1 MDAQHNFHKPA
12 FETAAM
18 TRTMKEK
25 SMSKLKI
32 EHGISRV
39 KRAKLQTYIDQ
50 TIADDIALMADW
62 TNNEQHYVINEL
74 LRFALMQ
81 SEDFQRFKT
90 EQGPEQPLFMRGE
103 RALSL
108 AASANR
114 KSGTNTPKNLPE
126 QLSKPITD
134 APAPGAKV

>member
-1 MDAQHNFHKPA
+1 
-12 FETAAM
+12 
-18 TRTMKEK
+18 
-25 SMSKLKI
+25 MSKLKI

-90 EQGPEQPLFMRGE
+90 EQGPEQPLFAKRE
-103 RALSL
+103 KALSV
-108 AASANR
+108 SANR
-114 KSGTNTPKNLPE
+114 SSNALSPKSTTEQITRPESTILGPKL
-126 QLSKPITD
+126 
-134 APAPGAKV
+134 

>member
-1 MDAQHNFHKPA
+1 
-12 FETAAM
+12 
-18 TRTMKEK
+18 
-25 SMSKLKI
+25 MSKLKI

-90 EQGPEQPLFMRGE
+90 EQGPEQPLFMKGE

-108 AASANR
+108 SSANR
-114 KSGTNTPKNLPE
+114 KSGTNAPKNLPE
-126 QLSKPITD
+126 QLSKPITETS
-134 APAPGAKV
+134 APATKV

>member
-1 MDAQHNFHKPA
+1 
-12 FETAAM
+12 
-18 TRTMKEK
+18 
-25 SMSKLKI
+25 MSKLKI

-90 EQGPEQPLFMRGE
+90 EQGPEQPLFTRGE

-108 AASANR
+108 SASANR
-114 KSGTNTPKNLPE
+114 KTTENTSKNFPE
-126 QLSKPITD
+126 QLSTPITETL
-134 APAPGAKV
+134 APGAKV

>member
-1 MDAQHNFHKPA
+1 
-12 FETAAM
+12 
-18 TRTMKEK
+18 
-25 SMSKLKI
+25 MSKLKI

-90 EQGPEQPLFMRGE
+90 EQGPEQPLFLRGE

-108 AASANR
+108 AASANK
-114 KSGTNTPKNLPE
+114 KSGTNASKNLSE
-126 QLSKPITD
+126 QISKPITET
-134 APAPGAKV
+134 PAPGAKA